1 MVATAIV
8 AVVVFLSTVTEG
20 FLFSNFVRRFASPA
34 IRTTTT
40 TTATTP
46 FSTTTSLR
54 MNLGEPLLTDETL
67 EEWLDDMI
75 YSGDIEGFIRRR
87 SKDVVSLDFKEYL
100 DERLAA
106 CNDED
111 EMRVL
116 TEISKILTNKL
127 MVSDGLVDSDEVFL
141 TRLDKILFTSPN
153 QRKAVIME
161 SLDDMTPGFVEYIQ
175 REMKSTADADNKV
188 VYASILQLI
197 GQSKGADL
205 LGGDA
210 VILTGADGS
219 LGDQFKKAESSVLAG
234 GDMSLDEA
242 KKTKVG
248 DRNEVILAG
257 LMFST
262 NDILE
267 DVLNN
272 LHEIDD
278 GFVEF
283 LQKKVDTSK
292 DMDER
297 VGLSSLLQTITTVLD
312 RVKEAQGDGT
322 IDAQQEELTIDQVK
336 QRMQEVQAGQALAEQ
351 ADGKVADR
359 FGVFQVKEEKKD
371 TFKTILKRFTDLPEG
386 MTLEE
391 AVDKNYDLCDYEFMG
406 MLKSEVDACHAEG
419 ADIEA
424 QQYEAI
430 QAMVNQVMVKRIG
443 GAQDRLQHILS
454 KRSPPAME
462 SEVVAMVRRGE
473 VDEALL
479 LLIEA
484 NTQQAE
490 MAGATQAADVLR
502 KLSRRIIEE
511 QERKLPDEQRLLRA
525 LVRIEDSEKRKSLL
539 YESFKPQKSMGTE
552 GGFVE
557 GPPLIAPPAFIN
569 CVRTFIT
576 NFGNVDSFNLLGR
589 AQAIID
595 DAQAVATELYGEGMS
610 PRQQQKYMFE
620 KGTMSVW
627 DLADYEDMSV
637 MSGEEVPWRNDA
649 WDTKSPEE
657 VVGER
662 VRRIGGG
669 DGSDAPM

>member
-1 MVATAIV
+1 MLGTYRLDVQRCVAGGEAGPWQGALDMVADGKRELIPGKGRATIV
-8 AVVVFLSTVTEG
+8 ACGVLS
-20 FLFSNFVRRFASPA
+20 
-34 IRTTTT
+34 
-40 TTATTP
+40 
-46 FSTTTSLR
+46 
-54 MNLGEPLLTDETL
+54 
-67 EEWLDDMI
+67 
-75 YSGDIEGFIRRR
+75 
-87 SKDVVSLDFKEYL
+87 
-100 DERLAA
+100 
-106 CNDED
+106 
-111 EMRVL
+111 
-116 TEISKILTNKL
+116 
-127 MVSDGLVDSDEVFL
+127 
-141 TRLDKILFTSPN
+141 RLDKILFTSPN

-161 SLDDMTPGFVEYIQ
+161 SLEDMTPGFVEYIQ
-175 REMKSTADADNKV
+175 REMKSTSDGDNKV

-197 GQSKGADL
+197 GQCKGADL

-210 VILTGADGS
+210 AILTGADVS
-219 LGDQFKKAESSVLAG
+219 LGDQFKKPESSVLVG
-234 GDMSLDEA
+234 GEVTLDEA

-283 LQKKVDTSK
+283 LQNKVDTTK

-297 VGLSSLLQTITTVLD
+297 VGLSSLLQTITAVLD

-322 IDAQQEELTIDQVK
+322 IDAQQEELTIDQVR
-336 QRMQEVQAGQALAEQ
+336 QRMQEVQMGQSLEP
-351 ADGKVADR
+351 DGKVADR
-359 FGVFQVKEEKKD
+359 FGVFQVKEQKD
-371 TFKTILKRFTDLPEG
+371 ETFKAILRRFTELPDG

-406 MLKSEVDACHAEG
+406 MLKSEVDACYAEG

-424 QQYEAI
+424 QSYEAI
-430 QAMVNQVMVKRIG
+430 QVMVNQVMVKRIG
-443 GAQDRLQHILS
+443 GAQDRLQRILA
-454 KRSPPAME
+454 KRTPPAME
-462 SEVVAMVRRGE
+462 SEVVAMVRKGE

-490 MAGATQAADVLR
+490 AAGATQAADVLR
-502 KLSRRIIEE
+502 RLSRRIIEE

-525 LVRIEDSEKRKSLL
+525 LVRIDDTEKRKGLL
-539 YESFKPQKSMGTE
+539 YDAFKPQKSMGSE
-552 GGFVE
+552 GGLVE
-557 GPPLIAPPAFIN
+557 GPPLISPPVFIN
-569 CVRTFIT
+569 CVRQFIT

-595 DAQAVATELYGEGMS
+595 DAQVVATELYGEGMS
-610 PRQQQKYMFE
+610 PRQQQKYMFD
-620 KGTMSVW
+620 KGTVSVW
-627 DLADYEDMSV
+627 DLANYEDLSV

-669 DGSDAPM
+669 DGADAPM